1 MVREYISIK
10 RGRGCWRILP
20 KIEWTDF
27 YRWCWFPDIPSE
39 VEFVIGLLTNSS
51 EGSHK
56 QQPSKYCSVEVCVE
70 RHSLLGYIEFSNRLI
85 NNTGLVSYI
94 LKLFAL

>member
-1 MVREYISIK
+1 MASSSGKRIREG

-27 YRWCWFPDIPSE
+27 YRWCWFPDIPLE
-39 VEFVIGLLTNSS
+39 VEFVIGLPTNLS

-70 RHSLLGYIEFSNRLI
+70 RHSLCITVQI
-85 NNTGLVSYI
+85 I
-94 LKLFAL
+94 LWYN